1 MASCKFFSIIVLA
14 ALISL
19 FTNALSPE
27 DFNCFSLK
35 VNLTI
40 YYDTLSTYC
49 EEFIIYELPKAF
61 ELDLMQII
69 NLRLVPYGNAYIQ
82 EPNNT
87 IICQNGPAEC
97 YLNSIEA
104 CVINIWPDVNK
115 HFSFVHCVA
124 WQNLRR
130 LQLEEDEWKS
140 CSKIMMMSDKLVSDC
155 YESGC
160 AKKHF

>member
-1 MASCKFFSIIVLA
+1 MASRKFFSIIVLA

-27 DFNCFSLK
+27 DFNCFSQK

-49 EEFIIYELPKAF
+49 EEFIIYELPRVF

-87 IICQNGPAEC
+87 IICQVIFPTFLIFFLFFFLWFVEMVC
-97 YLNSIEA
+97 DMYMLCRMVQLNA
-104 CVINIWPDVNK
+104 T
-115 HFSFVHCVA
+115 
-124 WQNLRR
+124 
-130 LQLEEDEWKS
+130 
-140 CSKIMMMSDKLVSDC
+140 
-155 YESGC
+155 
-160 AKKHF
+160 

>member
-1 MASCKFFSIIVLA
+1 MASRKFFSIIVLA

-27 DFNCFSLK
+27 DFNCFSQK

-104 CVINIWPDVNK
+104 CVINIWPDV
-115 HFSFVHCVA
+115 
-124 WQNLRR
+124 
-130 LQLEEDEWKS
+130 
-140 CSKIMMMSDKLVSDC
+140 KLPSSLHEKMQQREGSNSLLNFKAMKTV
-155 YESGC
+155 GL
-160 AKKHF
+160 F